1 MTRLNFFWAG
11 PITAV
16 IIAGP
21 AIARER
27 HVASHHLVVDRYGTG
42 DTYAGTATNA
52 PSCIYAPRV
61 GAFATEPWTNSSM
74 RALFRILLEK
84 RVQRIKTASNLRSTQ
99 MQIITCDIRHSRA
112 ICFSLHVREADKR
125 LASSRPGM
133 SSFSS
138 RQR

>member
-74 RALFRILLEK
+74 RALFRIL
-84 RVQRIKTASNLRSTQ
+84 ICLRGELTEAG
-99 MQIITCDIRHSRA
+99 RRA
-112 ICFSLHVREADKR
+112 DELFDQLREHWSWKKSAADQNCEQ
-125 LASSRPGM
+125 P
-133 SSFSS
+133 
-138 RQR
+138 